1 MPNLPGESR
10 VGEHAV
16 YPGSFDP
23 VTRGHL
29 DIIERA
35 RHLFVR
41 VTVLVAVNSDKQPAT
56 TPPERVIQVRREL
69 PADWDSVSVTAW
81 AGLTAEFCRHHG
93 AGVIIRGV
101 RNQSDLLDE
110 YQLAVMNQTMGITTM
125 LLPAQ
130 PGLAVVSSTAL
141 RRLTT

>member
-1 MPNLPGESR
+1 VPDLAGQSR
-10 VGEHAV
+10 RGDHAV
-16 YPGSFDP
+16 YPGSFNP

-41 VTVLVAVNSDKQPAT
+41 VTVLVAVNSDKQAAT
-56 TPPERVIQVRREL
+56 TPAERAIQVRREL
-69 PADWDSVSVTAW
+69 PAGWDSVSVTAW
-81 AGLTAEFCRHHG
+81 DGLTADFCRHHG

-101 RNQSDLLDE
+101 RNPSDLFNE
-110 YQLAVMNQTMGITTM
+110 YQLAAMNQAVGITTM

-130 PGLAVVSSTAL
+130 AGLAAVSSTVL
-141 RRLTT
+141 RQLT